1 MSAATQGC
9 RVTAVDPNRAM
20 EPYATKNAATHH
32 LEHFQLVEGFAES
45 LPFEDATFDR
55 AVCTLVR
62 PSKITHLFCAACSLV
77 LFLMPWT

>member
-1 MSAATQGC
+1 MTAAAQGC

-20 EPYATKNAATHH
+20 EPYASKNAETHH
-32 LEHFQLVEGFAES
+32 LKDFQLVEGIAES

-62 PSKITHLFCAACSLV
+62 PPRITYLFCAACSLV
-77 LFLMPWT
+77 VFLMP